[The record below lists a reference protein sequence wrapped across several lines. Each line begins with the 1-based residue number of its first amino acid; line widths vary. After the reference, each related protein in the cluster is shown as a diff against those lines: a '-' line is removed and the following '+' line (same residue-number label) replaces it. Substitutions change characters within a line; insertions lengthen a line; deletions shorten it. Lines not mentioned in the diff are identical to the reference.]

1 VDPKSADC
9 TSIWGSNVSVVS
21 WKISELVKSLHDMS
35 VQIHELA
42 AELHASS
49 HHMERALRLASAV
62 RLLLLLCSS

>member
-1 VDPKSADC
+1 
-9 TSIWGSNVSVVS
+9 VSVVS